1 MVAFLI
7 APKGHAYRHLPHLMH
22 FEVLILDLP
31 LTFVMAPTGQ
41 EGEHRWVHPWQLPV
55 LTV

>member
-7 APKGHAYRHLPHLMH
+7 APKGHAYRHLPHFMH
-22 FEVLILDLP
+22 FAVLILDLP
-31 LTFVMAPTGQ
+31 LTFVIAPTGQ